1 MSQYGNK
8 CLEPSEFL
16 SVINAINYF
25 VNNVLSRC
33 TCLLTLLKSH
43 IFVNNAIK
51 HLVRQVSWS
60 ITSYTTILGRRGV
73 MCDHSA
79 TRAKILRVHLLTHSG
94 ERPHKCDHCYI
105 KSFHQPSHLR
115 THMRTHI
122 GEKSYKCK

>member
-79 TRAKILRVHLLTHSG
+79 TRTKILSVHPLTHSG
-94 ERPHKCDHCYI
+94 EKPHKCDNCYF
-105 KSFHQPSHLR
+105 KSNHQPSHLR

-122 GEKSYKCK
+122 GEKPYECT